1 MIFLVFGST
10 IRSAAS
16 TIAFFIFIFSCIY
29 LYRVRGKVVAKLTK
43 QEKVWLYSVVFL
55 NIVVLLSSYNNF
67 RVDFSSID
75 ALTRF
80 LFAIPLYFVIK
91 RVGLDIRVFMIGG
104 CVGAILM
111 GIYAYYQ
118 VFILKYPMATGMTDH
133 NYFGQLSFLLSFISL
148 CGFLYF
154 NDRKTIKWIFLLSSF
169 VGLFAILASNSRGV
183 WIAIPAVIV
192 LVFVNG
198 LERVSFAKKVISLI
212 LLVVIIYSSYF
223 NNLLNFKNRVNVIA
237 NETVDFFQDGAVSG
251 SAGLRLE
258 MWRASLIM
266 IKESNGLGLGDQGYT
281 QSIRKMVAEK
291 KVHPSMQNFDVEPHN
306 YYLKTFVS
314 QGFLGIVLLFF
325 MLLTPGKKFYQNLKS
340 RDKQIKI
347 TSILGAGIIIGYLDF
362 MLTNTTLD
370 VQLMSVFLAFLV
382 FSLYANL
389 YFER

>member
-1 MIFLVFGST
+1 
-10 IRSAAS
+10 
-16 TIAFFIFIFSCIY
+16 
-29 LYRVRGKVVAKLTK
+29 
-43 QEKVWLYSVVFL
+43 
-55 NIVVLLSSYNNF
+55 
-67 RVDFSSID
+67 
-75 ALTRF
+75 
-80 LFAIPLYFVIK
+80 
-91 RVGLDIRVFMIGG
+91 
-104 CVGAILM
+104 
-111 GIYAYYQ
+111 
-118 VFILKYPMATGMTDH
+118 
-133 NYFGQLSFLLSFISL
+133 
-148 CGFLYF
+148 
-154 NDRKTIKWIFLLSSF
+154 
-169 VGLFAILASNSRGV
+169 
-183 WIAIPAVIV
+183 
-192 LVFVNG
+192 
-198 LERVSFAKKVISLI
+198 
-212 LLVVIIYSSYF
+212 
-223 NNLLNFKNRVNVIA
+223 
-237 NETVDFFQDGAVSG
+237 
-251 SAGLRLE
+251 
-258 MWRASLIM
+258 M